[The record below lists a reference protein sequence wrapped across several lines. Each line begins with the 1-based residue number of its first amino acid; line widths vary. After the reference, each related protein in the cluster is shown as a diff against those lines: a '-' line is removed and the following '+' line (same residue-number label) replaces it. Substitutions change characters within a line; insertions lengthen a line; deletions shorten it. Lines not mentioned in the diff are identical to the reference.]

1 MRMAGEIDKAKFDEK
16 KKSLF
21 EEKERWQKMLQSYQ
35 IDEEVSDEEYN
46 QLLTGIKVWVGTEF

>member
-21 EEKERWQKMLQSYQ
+21 EEKKSTENATV
-35 IDEEVSDEEYN
+35 ISDRRRSF
-46 QLLTGIKVWVGTEF
+46 G